1 MPVETAGPRAPPDRL
16 QTDAVETVTEPA
28 GVLLSTGKV
37 AYLNPKSRH
46 SFTTTAALVAP
57 LQGLYDALLK
67 WYPNVKSM
75 GFSAHDEAGAVAVSK
90 LARDVAKAHGL
101 ALYETVLT
109 TFGTKEYYPT
119 WTKIMKDKPGAVDI
133 GVGFPESLAANI
145 RQGRELGFKGPI
157 MTPNTGDAN
166 TFVSLIG
173 KDMAVDVLYAGM
185 DPNAPDTPPMV
196 KEIAKLWTE
205 KFNRAFNVDALDG
218 FSSIWALTQAIEKAQ
233 SLEPDKVAKTW
244 ETMTTIET
252 PWGKGKMGGQKAF
265 GINHMVLPP
274 AVVSQL
280 MKGKVTGTHWYQPDL

>member
-1 MPVETAGPRAPPDRL
+1 
-16 QTDAVETVTEPA
+16 
-28 GVLLSTGKV
+28 
-37 AYLNPKSRH
+37 
-46 SFTTTAALVAP
+46 
-57 LQGLYDALLK
+57 
-67 WYPNVKSM
+67 
-75 GFSAHDEAGAVAVSK
+75 
-90 LARDVAKAHGL
+90 
-101 ALYETVLT
+101 
-109 TFGTKEYYPT
+109 
-119 WTKIMKDKPGAVDI
+119 
-133 GVGFPESLAANI
+133 
-145 RQGRELGFKGPI
+145 

-280 MKGKVTGTHWYQPDL
+280 MKGKVHRNSLVPTGSVTVCCQRRPGVTMVFPGIRFL